1 MPEKPVPVLVLFGP
15 TASGKTAILENL
27 FCGKTKAE
35 IVSADS
41 MQVYRGLDIGTAKP
55 AAALRAVLP
64 HHLIDIIDPDEQFNA
79 GEFVRRADAACDD
92 IHKRGLLPVVS
103 GGAGFYLKNFIQ
115 GLPASPPSDAAVR
128 ERLGAELHAGGRELL
143 LAELRG
149 ADPESAARIHPNDGY
164 RLLRALEVIRLTGR
178 ALSDCTIS
186 NCATNAEGRRGKYRF
201 LLAGLEWEREVLYR
215 RINRR
220 CSRMFTDGLA
230 DEVRGL
236 FGRGYTPRDPGLKAI
251 GYKEFFVGGDDGGWR
266 LSGDLAGVQDL
277 VARHSRQYAKRQIT
291 WFRKVPG
298 VTWIKLHEETG
309 TDGEGAGAANSA
321 AGYIQRELAVFLGKA
336 DGIGRALTPV

>member
-15 TASGKTAILENL
+15 TASAKTDILTNL
-27 FCGKTKAE
+27 FCYKTEYTAE

-41 MQVYRGLDIGTAKP
+41 MQVYCGLDIGTAKP
-55 AAALRAVLP
+55 SVALRAALP
-64 HHLIDIIDPDEQFNA
+64 HHLVDIISPGEQFNA
-79 GEFVRRADAACDD
+79 GEFARRADAACDD
-92 IHKRGLLPVVS
+92 IHRRGLLPVVS

-115 GLPASPPSDAAVR
+115 GLPASPPPDALVR
-128 ERLGAELHAGGRELL
+128 ERRDAELRAGGRERL
-143 LAELRG
+143 LAELRE
-149 ADPESAARIHPNDGY
+149 ADPESAARIHRNDGY
-164 RLLRALEVIRLTGR
+164 RLLRALEVLRLTGR
-178 ALSDCTIS
+178 ALSACTV
-186 NCATNAEGRRGKYRF
+186 NADSRREKYRF
-201 LLAGLEWEREVLYR
+201 LLAGLEWERETLYR

-220 CSRMFTDGLA
+220 CSQMFDAGLA

-236 FGRGYTPRDPGLKAI
+236 FDRGYTPKDPGLKAI
-251 GYKEFFVGGDDGGWR
+251 GYKEFFVGGDDGAWR

-309 TDGEGAGAANSA
+309 TDGEGEGAAISA
-321 AGYIQRELAVFLGKA
+321 AACIERELAVFLEEG
-336 DGIGRALTPV
+336 